1 MRYFVDKHDFAHDPV
16 QKINV
21 MADNQYRTFVIFK
34 IIGNIIPG
42 CRIQMV
48 GRLVQTQNFR
58 FGIKYPG
65 KRQLRL
71 LTAGKFGQPP
81 VQQIGI
87 DFHFF
92 HQREQNVIG
101 LILVKIIQLFLQISH
116 TLKQPLMFGF
126 RRGFQPPVNFFQFGF
141 DFLQRTAGGEIL
153 PHRFVFTVKNNFLRQ
168 IADPRPADGQSTAV
182 KRNLAAQQPEKRGLA
197 GAVDADDSRLVPV
210 TELKLGIVKD
220 DLRPERQIHPAAL
233 HYFLLL
239 FYGNKKTRFMPRFFE
254 LVELRRIELPT

>member
-1 MRYFVDKHDFAHDPV
+1 
-16 QKINV
+16 
-21 MADNQYRTFVIFK
+21 
-34 IIGNIIPG
+34 
-42 CRIQMV
+42 
-48 GRLVQTQNFR
+48 
-58 FGIKYPG
+58 
-65 KRQLRL
+65 
-71 LTAGKFGQPP
+71 
-81 VQQIGI
+81 
-87 DFHFF
+87 
-92 HQREQNVIG
+92 
-101 LILVKIIQLFLQISH
+101 
-116 TLKQPLMFGF
+116 MFGF

-182 KRNLAAQQPEKRGLA
+182 KRNFAAQQPEKRGLA

-239 FYGNKKTRFMPRFFE
+239 FYGNKKTRFMLRFFE
-254 LVELRRIELPT
+254 FGGAEEDRTPDLMIANHSLSQLSYSPINTFSSFKIIFVSVERMEPFAFPA